1 MTVLEKNN
9 MFNRVASVADLI
21 SKDIFEEAQNNGNEM
36 HELLEFVKENGVPLT
51 ENQVEAMFLLNMMDD
66 GTNGLNDIG
75 LYANAVRPLLTPTKL
90 YYDLVNKIT
99 LADRIKG
106 TAKLG
111 NILKAQVAN
120 PSNNIPSSELQPKAM
135 KEKELNR

>member
-1 MTVLEKNN
+1 MNFIEKKG
-9 MFNRVASVADLI
+9 FSRVDSVADLI
-21 SKDIFEEAQNNGNEM
+21 SRDIFEDSQNNSNEM
-36 HELLEFVKENGVPLT
+36 HELLSFVKDNGVPLT
-51 ENQVEAMFLLNMMDD
+51 ENQVEGMFLLNLMDD
-66 GTNGLNDIG
+66 GENGLSDIAN
-75 LYANAVRPLLTPTKL
+75 YANAVRPLMTPTKL

-120 PSNNIPSSELQPKAM
+120 PNNNIPSSELQPKAM